1 MPALPIQ
8 LVSLP
13 LYRYHS
19 PPNSPSHLF
28 LTHFPR
34 DLFLHLEDALAIG
47 KVRLFAG
54 TYARGQGAQATAFHF
69 LDLDDAR
76 VLFSDLAQGKAVS
89 FADYKGTANSD
100 TPQSRVLLV
109 ETDGQTVWLEVQNG
123 PGQVVGQGAVEPV
136 GEPETV
142 VGLPLSTWEA
152 RKLAGAILAYI
163 QAWEAR
169 HLLDALA
176 AEQPAQTQG
185 VT

>member
-1 MPALPIQ
+1 MNENRKHADRARI
-8 LVSLP
+8 
-13 LYRYHS
+13 YAHFT
-19 PPNSPSHLF
+19 PSQ
-28 LTHFPR
+28 
-34 DLFLHLEDALAIG
+34 FLHLEDALTIG

-76 VLFSDLAQGKAVS
+76 VLFAVLAQGKAVS
-89 FADYKGTANSD
+89 FADYKGTASD
-100 TPQSRVLLV
+100 APQSRVLLV
-109 ETDGQTVWLEVQNG
+109 ETEDQMVWLEVQNG

-142 VGLPLSTWEA
+142 VGIPFSTWEA
-152 RKLAGAILAYI
+152 RKLAAAVLAYI

-176 AEQPAQTQG
+176 AGQPAEAQAAA
-185 VT
+185 

>member
-1 MPALPIQ
+1 MNENRKPADRARI
-8 LVSLP
+8 
-13 LYRYHS
+13 YAHFT
-19 PPNSPSHLF
+19 PSQ
-28 LTHFPR
+28 
-34 DLFLHLEDALAIG
+34 FLHLEDALAIG

-76 VLFSDLAQGKAVS
+76 VLFSDLAQGKGVS

-100 TPQSRVLLV
+100 APQSRVLLV

-123 PGQVVGQGAVEPV
+123 RGQVVGQGAVKPAGDPTAAV
-136 GEPETV
+136 SI
-142 VGLPLSTWEA
+142 PLSTWEA

-176 AEQPAQTQG
+176 VEQPAEAQAAA
-185 VT
+185 